1 MDVHIQYKVYAI
13 WGDSEKPEVR
23 RFIVDKNFN
32 GSYHYLNSKLQEIF
46 PILQKRHYTVSWKD
60 EEGDDV
66 IIASDEELVIAI
78 NSMDMEDP
86 KKLYVTLTDKQPQ
99 TEQVVFN
106 LVDPVPDSQAA
117 PGSAH
122 LGVVCDGCDGPVVGF
137 RYKCTSCNDFD
148 LCFNCESQGLHPEHC
163 MLRIPV
169 PSLPVLACHLEDAV
183 TRAVQ
188 FLPEGRYM
196 LPDNSKEIG
205 HSRLGEHAR
214 RTAVSGKLHKDASAV
229 IKNAT
234 KRYRHFLKTVATS
247 FDEEHCK
254 KQRRER
260 SGERRRRDH
269 GHHHRHHSGDGD
281 HHHRRPR
288 TSWLETFANYM
299 NEFANLAGDG
309 PIETENVPKQP
320 DSTNPTQENPKDPQ
334 APKATKPTQNQMP
347 HCPFNMEN
355 IDVQNI
361 QKLLN
366 MYMPKCASTPKPST
380 SQASENPQPT
390 PGPVNNE
397 ASQSATVNNEA
408 SQSVTVNNEASQSAT
423 VNNSQ
428 DVEMAEANSKSVE
441 ADRESV
447 TSEASSTK
455 TVESKKEESP
465 ERVDGWTVINK
476 ENDLMDTDVKFQIG
490 FNLPEE
496 FQERVTISQG
506 QNLYPPLN
514 TGTAEAERPTVCEPP
529 KPAPTQASANAAP
542 PTAPQQ
548 EPQKPTPPKKPH
560 HPLAHIDAAIDH
572 MLTMGFTNEG
582 GWLTQLLESKDGN
595 IAAVLDLL
603 TPVNPKK

>member
-1 MDVHIQYKVYAI
+1 MLLLLASTTFDSRHRSVTVDMDVHIQYKVYAI
-13 WGDSEKPEVR
+13 WGDSGKPEVR

-66 IIASDEELVIAI
+66 VIASDEELIIAI

-86 KKLYVTLTDKQPQ
+86 KKLYVTLMDKQPQ
-99 TEQVVFN
+99 TEEVVFN

-117 PGSAH
+117 SGSAH
-122 LGVVCDGCDGPVVGF
+122 MGVVCDGCDGPVVGF
-137 RYKCTSCNDFD
+137 RYKCTSCDDFD
-148 LCFNCESQGLHPEHC
+148 LCFNCEGQGLHSEHC

-169 PSLPVLACHLEDAV
+169 PSLSSV
-183 TRAVQ
+183 
-188 FLPEGRYM
+188 
-196 LPDNSKEIG
+196 
-205 HSRLGEHAR
+205 
-214 RTAVSGKLHKDASAV
+214 V
-229 IKNAT
+229 IRNAT
-234 KRYRHFLKTVATS
+234 KRYRHFLKTVATK

-260 SGERRRRDH
+260 SGDRRRRDH
-269 GHHHRHHSGDGD
+269 GHGHGHRHHSGDGD

-320 DSTNPTQENPKDPQ
+320 NSTNPTQENPRDPQ
-334 APKATKPTQNQMP
+334 GPTDTKPTQNQKP
-347 HCPFNMEN
+347 HCPYYTVDAQE
-355 IDVQNI
+355 V

-397 ASQSATVNNEA
+397 ASQSSTVNNEA
-408 SQSVTVNNEASQSAT
+408 TQSATVNNEASQSAT

-428 DVEMAEANSKSVE
+428 DVEMADANSKSVE

-465 ERVDGWTVINK
+465 DKVDGWTVINK
-476 ENDLMDTDVKFQIG
+476 ENDLMDTDVKLPIG

-514 TGTAEAERPTVCEPP
+514 TGTAEADRPTVCEPP
-529 KPAPTQASANAAP
+529 KPAQTQASAKAQASANAAP
-542 PTAPQQ
+542 TAPAAPQ
-548 EPQKPTPPKKPH
+548 PQKPEPQPKKPH